1 MNYRL
6 NILLIII
13 ILAAACSGNKKP
25 VAADTGIDTVSIH
38 KVWQYDN
45 VRSNSANPGVIGKHL
60 LDLTKNDT
68 LHFSY
73 QSIKGTST
81 AYAYHIMHD
90 TIFINKNAAY
100 KIIKLT
106 AKQLEL
112 YTLFKGDSIKA
123 TKDSIIMIYK
133 TK

>member
-6 NILLIII
+6 NLFLIII
-13 ILAAACSGNKKP
+13 TLAACTNNKKP
-25 VAADTGIDTVSIH
+25 ATASTDTISIH
-38 KVWQYDN
+38 KLWQYDN

-73 QSIKGTST
+73 QSIKGSAT
-81 AYAYHIMHD
+81 AYSYHITHD
-90 TIFINKNAAY
+90 TVFVNKNAAY

>member
-6 NILLIII
+6 SLLLILIII
-13 ILAAACSGNKKP
+13 AACSNNKKP
-25 VAADTGIDTVSIH
+25 VIASTDTVSIH

-45 VRSNSANPGVIGKHL
+45 VRSSSNNPGVIGKHL

-73 QSIKGTST
+73 QSIKGTAT
-81 AYAYHIMHD
+81 AYSYRIAHD
-90 TIFINKNAAY
+90 TVFANNKAAY

-106 AKQLEL
+106 GNELEL
-112 YTLFKGDSIKA
+112 YTLFKSDSSKGG
-123 TKDSIIMIYK
+123 KDSIIMVYK
-133 TK
+133 TR

>member
-6 NILLIII
+6 NLFLIII
-13 ILAAACSGNKKP
+13 TFAACTNNKMPAAAS
-25 VAADTGIDTVSIH
+25 TDTVSIH

-45 VRSNSANPGVIGKHL
+45 VRSNTNNPGVIGKHL

-81 AYAYHIMHD
+81 AYAYHILHD
-90 TIFINKNAAY
+90 TVFVNKKASY
-100 KIIKLT
+100 KVIKLT
-106 AKQLEL
+106 ANQLEL
-112 YTLFKGDSIKA
+112 YTLFKSDSSKA
-123 TKDSIIMIYK
+123 AKDSIIMIYK